1 MNKRLGMVLG
11 SLALVG
17 AGYFIGQ
24 PRNVVH
30 AQMHVKIPKDYGK
43 CVGVYTRGEYV
54 VLVLEDNSGTV
65 RLLNASDGSVVGV
78 DTRD

>member
-1 MNKRLGMVLG
+1 MNKRLGLVLG
-11 SLALVG
+11 GLALLG
-17 AGYFIGQ
+17 TGYFIGQ

-30 AQMHVKIPKDYGK
+30 AQTHVKIAKDFGK

-54 VLVLEDNSGTV
+54 VLVFEDSAGTV

-78 DTRD
+78 DSRE

>member
-11 SLALVG
+11 ALALLG
-17 AGYFIGQ
+17 TGYFIGQ
-24 PRNVVH
+24 PRNVAH
-30 AQMHVKIPKDYGK
+30 AQTRVKIPKDYGK

-54 VLVLEDNSGTV
+54 VLVFEDNSGTV

-78 DTRD
+78 DSRE